1 LAYGAG
7 MLGVL
12 WVTSRLGPMR
22 ASFFMNLE
30 PIASIALSALLLG
43 QTLSLLQLAG
53 AAMVIASLVIFRPPP
68 AEAPQQS

>member
-1 LAYGAG
+1 
-7 MLGVL
+7 
-12 WVTSRLGPMR
+12 MR